1 MKHRKFLK
9 GLLATALAATMLL
22 GQGNVAQAAAKE
34 NIKVKFEGEF
44 TTKTVASEDVKVMQK
59 AFGYTSVDNRDVV
72 IADSNTKAYVDWKNS
87 KISSKAVYE
96 THILCPEFSR
106 DKNGN
111 LVVKKKNG
119 EVYYSYHESIAWIAG
134 GIYAGDEG
142 CFFDIRSKSDPDRG
156 SSLLDQNAINDRIGA
171 TKLSSYHYDA
181 NKLVADHKITDAY
194 IVRLY
199 YTMDGKGPLYAS
211 GGSEG
216 RKTGYTDIWVLPKG
230 VSTKLKF
237 TASTSGTKKTMY
249 AKQAVNVRSSASM
262 SGKIL
267 GVLKFGQKVTVTGS
281 KNGWYK
287 ITYNGKVGYV
297 YKTYL
302 STKK

>member
-9 GLLATALAATMLL
+9 GVLVTALAAIMLL
-22 GQGNVAQAAAKE
+22 GQENMTQAAAKVD
-34 NIKVKFEGEF
+34 IKVKFEGEV
-44 TTKTVASEDVKVMQK
+44 TTKIVASEDVKAMKK
-59 AFGYTSVDNRDVV
+59 AFGYTSVDDADVAIV
-72 IADSNTKAYVDWKNS
+72 GRNAKADVDWKNS

-96 THILCPEFSR
+96 TEILCPEFSR

-119 EVYYSYHESIAWIAG
+119 EVYYSYHESIAWTFG
-134 GIYAGDEG
+134 GIYAGEEG

-156 SSLLDQNAINDRIGA
+156 SSLLDKNAINDRIGA

-194 IVRLY
+194 IIRFH
-199 YTMDGKGPLYAS
+199 YTTDGKGSYYGS
-211 GGSEG
+211 GGTEG
-216 RKTGYTDIWVLPKG
+216 RKTAYTDIWVLPKG
-230 VSTKLKF
+230 ISTKLKF
-237 TASTSGTKKTMY
+237 TTSTSSTKKTMY

-267 GVLKFGQKVTVTGS
+267 GVLKSGQKVTVTGT
-281 KNGWYK
+281 KNNWYK